1 MGAAALEEGRLMKLL
16 EDLNHFRGSIL
27 TKIVIDRQLKITA
40 AHDGTAIVDGPRWPE
55 ATFFLN
61 HINHVHYHNGQGTH
75 FFQLAFGMVRNMTGI
90 DELMGESME
99 IRSIT
104 ISVPAVPSLS
114 TPHMATITL
123 GSSKQITFAIGSIH
137 IKPRKR

>member
-1 MGAAALEEGRLMKLL
+1 MKLL

-27 TKIVIDRQLKITA
+27 TKIVIDRQLKITTT
-40 AHDGTAIVDGPRWPE
+40 HDGTATVDGPRWPE

-61 HINHVHYHNGQGTH
+61 HINHAHYLNGQGTH
-75 FFQLAFGMVRNMTGI
+75 LFQIAFGMVRNMTGI

-99 IRSIT
+99 VASIT
-104 ISVPAVPSLS
+104 ISVPAVPSPLLS
-114 TPHMATITL
+114 APHMATITL
-123 GSSKQITFAIGSIH
+123 RSNKQTSFAIGSIH

>member
-1 MGAAALEEGRLMKLL
+1 V

-75 FFQLAFGMVRNMTGI
+75 LFQLAFGMVRNMTGI
-90 DELMGESME
+90 DELMGG
-99 IRSIT
+99 IDGDPLHHHCGARRT
-104 ISVPAVPSLS
+104 LAVHTSHGDDHP
-114 TPHMATITL
+114 
-123 GSSKQITFAIGSIH
+123 GGG
-137 IKPRKR
+137 